1 MHRNWVVNKTNP
13 EFLQYLSASASISP
27 AFAQVLVSRGMNDA
41 ESIKNFL
48 NPSFQDI
55 HDPFL
60 MPDMDKAVKRL
71 QEAVEKNETVLVH
84 GDYDADGITSTALLV
99 SVFRKLGL
107 KTCYHI
113 PNRITEGYGL
123 SSVGV
128 QKGVDSGA
136 ALIVTADCGISSEQ
150 EVLNARSKGIDVII
164 TDHHEPPEKLPEAV
178 AVVDPHRK
186 DSIYPYKYLAGVGV
200 AFKLAQ
206 AIAGAY
212 GNTPEPIDVN
222 KFLDL
227 VALGTIADSVSL
239 TGENRVFVIYG
250 LKEINS
256 PSCRLGVKAMKEVTG
271 ISGDIRAGR
280 LSFTVIPR
288 INAAGRLDDA
298 GEVVELFLTDDEERA
313 GAVASLL
320 DGQNKQRKKIEG
332 DVLKS
337 ALEMIDPH
345 NLDSAIVLASNDW
358 HPGVIGIVASRLVD
372 MFFRPVFL
380 FSIKDSIAKGSAR
393 SIPPLHLFE
402 SISECQEL
410 LLGFGGHRQAAGM
423 RLSVDNL
430 QAFRE
435 KMNSIV
441 ESSLKEDD
449 MVPTL
454 EIDAAIKLSDI
465 SFNLVNELDLLE
477 PFGQSN
483 REPVFGAKGIEILDR
498 RVVGTNHLK
507 MRLRQEKI
515 SLDTIGFSMA
525 DKFQNMESSSLDIAF
540 VPNINEWNGNR
551 NLQLNLKAF
560 RPNS

>member
-71 QEAVEKNETVLVH
+71 KEAVDRNETVLVH

-99 SVFRKLGL
+99 SVFRRLGI

-128 QKGVDSGA
+128 QKGMDAGA
-136 ALIVTADCGISSEQ
+136 GLIVTADCGISSEQ
-150 EVLNARSKGIDVII
+150 EVINARSMGMDVII

-186 DSIYPYKYLAGVGV
+186 DSVYPYKYLAGVGV
-200 AFKLAQ
+200 AFKLVQ
-206 AIAGAY
+206 ALLLESGVDNYELRIK
-212 GNTPEPIDVN
+212 EL
-222 KFLDL
+222 LDL
-227 VALGTIADSVSL
+227 VALGTIADSVPL

-250 LKEINS
+250 LKEINN

-313 GAVASLL
+313 GAVAALL

-402 SISECQEL
+402 SISECREL

-423 RLSVDNL
+423 RLSADNL

-441 ESSLKEDD
+441 DRSLKADD

-454 EIDAAIKLSDI
+454 AIDAAIKLSDV

-477 PFGQSN
+477 PFGESN

-507 MRLRQEKI
+507 MRLKQERI

-525 DKFQNMESSSLDIAF
+525 DKFQKMESSSLDIAF
-540 VPNINEWNGNR
+540 VPNINEWNGSR

-560 RPNS
+560 RPNH

>member
-71 QEAVEKNETVLVH
+71 KEAVDKNETVLVH

-99 SVFRKLGL
+99 SVFRRLGL

-128 QKGVDSGA
+128 QKGMDAGA
-136 ALIVTADCGISSEQ
+136 GLIVTADCGISSEQ
-150 EVLNARSKGIDVII
+150 EILNARSKGMDVII

-178 AVVDPHRK
+178 AVIDPHRK
-186 DSIYPYKYLAGVGV
+186 DSDYPYKYLAGVGV

-206 AIAGAY
+206 ALFQESGVRSQ
-212 GNTPEPIDVN
+212 ESEVR
-222 KFLDL
+222 KLLDL
-227 VALGTIADSVSL
+227 VALGTIADSVPL

-256 PSCRLGVKAMKEVTG
+256 PSCRIGVKAMKEVTG
-271 ISGDIRAGR
+271 ISGDVRAGR

-298 GEVVELFLTDDEERA
+298 GEVVELFLTHDEERA
-313 GAVASLL
+313 GAVAALL
-320 DGQNKQRKKIEG
+320 DGQNKKRKKIEG

-345 NLDSAIVLASNDW
+345 NLDSAIVLASHDW

-402 SISECQEL
+402 SISECSEL

-423 RLSVDNL
+423 RLSADNMN
-430 QAFRE
+430 AFRE

-441 ESSLKEDD
+441 DRSLKEED

-454 EIDAAIKLSDI
+454 EIAAAIKLSDV
-465 SFNLVNELDLLE
+465 SFNLVNELNLLE
-477 PFGQSN
+477 PFGESN

-515 SLDTIGFSMA
+515 SFDTIGFSMA
-525 DKFQNMESSSLDIAF
+525 DKFQKMESSSLDIAF
-540 VPNINEWNGNR
+540 VPNINEWKGSR

-560 RPNS
+560 RPKS